1 MAAWASFPLLASS
14 RGKGSVAAAL
24 WKGSRWACLGIWLM
38 CASGVLFSV
47 TWTKNT
53 RATRSSRIIRAIC
66 THMWLWLW
74 SPCVKLSR
82 AFFPWHWWVPSCTY
96 PIFDP
101 LAKAKEVLQFDG
113 IAAQERNCKCNW
125 LLIEI
130 LYIYIYIYKYKYIY
144 THTFVYKHVYSQ
156 SMSYLRKAAE
166 GVLSAV
172 RRERVLFLLLL
183 FLLKCC
189 SLCFWAKDVSAA
201 LLGSL
206 LLNRRAFPAIN
217 MHGKCRFCCSEQSCS
232 LVMCQAL
239 AI

>member
-1 MAAWASFPLLASS
+1 MTATLIALCEIVEGFFPLALIGALLHIPYFRSPSKKQRKSYSS
-14 RGKGSVAAAL
+14 MAL
-24 WKGSRWACLGIWLM
+24 QHKRETANVIDCLL
-38 CASGVLFSV
+38 
-47 TWTKNT
+47 K
-53 RATRSSRIIRAIC
+53 
-66 THMWLWLW
+66 
-74 SPCVKLSR
+74 
-82 AFFPWHWWVPSCTY
+82 Y
-96 PIFDP
+96 
-101 LAKAKEVLQFDG
+101 
-113 IAAQERNCKCNW
+113 
-125 LLIEI
+125 
-130 LYIYIYIYKYKYIY
+130 YIYIYIYKYKYIY